1 MPTMS
6 LTAFVTGASGF
17 VGSNL
22 VRELHARDWKVHVL
36 VRPTSSLDLISGLPI
51 TVHSG
56 DVTDRNSLTTAL
68 PENPDAVFHVA
79 ASTNFWSRNNDAQ
92 DRVNIDG
99 TGNLVEAA
107 IAAGARR
114 FIHTSSFVTWG
125 FGNKRINEQ
134 SERNPETDWINY
146 VRSKHLAE
154 QVVLQAVKN
163 QRLDAVILNPAHIL
177 GPGDQHNWSRM
188 IRMVEK
194 GKLFAAPP
202 GSGNFCDVRE
212 VARAH
217 VSAFHSGRRGEK
229 YLLGGEYA
237 AFADVVRVTGNVLGR
252 RVPRHAAPAWVMKAW
267 ARAHTAFARLAGRV
281 PDITP
286 ESAAMVCWHVEC
298 DSAKAQRELD
308 YRFTPIPTLIEATAD
323 WMKKKGLLS

>member
-1 MPTMS
+1 MS
-6 LTAFVTGASGF
+6 LMAFVTGASGF

-36 VRPTSSLDLISGLPI
+36 ARPTSSLDEISGLPVM
-51 TVHSG
+51 VHTG
-56 DVTDRNSLTTAL
+56 DVADRDSVMAAM
-68 PENPDAVFHVA
+68 PGNPDAVFHVA
-79 ASTNFWSRNNDAQ
+79 ASTNFWSRNNAAQ

-99 TGNLVEAA
+99 TGNIVEAA

-125 FGNKRINEQ
+125 FANKRISEV
-134 SERNPETDWINY
+134 SERSPATDWINY

-154 QVVLQAVKN
+154 QVVLKAVKN

-177 GPGDQHNWSRM
+177 GAGDQHNWSRM

-202 GSGNFCDVRE
+202 GSGNFGDVRE

-217 VSAFHSGRRGEK
+217 IEAFHSGRSGEK

-237 AFADVVRVTGNVLGR
+237 AFADVIRLTGEVLGR
-252 RVPRHAAPAWVMKAW
+252 RVPHHAAPAWVMKAW
-267 ARAHTAFARLAGRV
+267 AHVHTTFARLAGRA

-286 ESAAMVCWHVEC
+286 ESAAMVCWRVEC
-298 DSAKAQRELD
+298 DSGKAQRELD
-308 YRFTPIPTLIEATAD
+308 YRFTPLRTLIEDTAY
-323 WMKKKGLLS
+323 WMKGKGLLS